1 MASPLMS
8 PPHNGTPFIYFTERL
23 SLVISTALKSY
34 YLYVNDEWI
43 ECGCQEQYLFVS
55 CGQPWLFFNS
65 ISPPPLS
72 VIDNWCG
79 LTSLSEDVEFFN
91 QNHRAGCRC
100 LVFTGGAICCLR
112 RWLSAVT
119 DDDLTLMWSTGS
131 CCSSWE
137 ETFWNNEAASVL

>member
-23 SLVISTALKSY
+23 SLVSSTALKSY

-43 ECGCQEQYLFVS
+43 ECCCQEQYLFVS
-55 CGQPWLFFNS
+55 FGHLWLCFNS

-79 LTSLSEDVEFFN
+79 RTSLSEDVKFFKWN
-91 QNHRAGCRC
+91 RRVPRHCSLLEVYFA
-100 LVFTGGAICCLR
+100 VFSSSSFA
-112 RWLSAVT
+112 AT
-119 DDDLTLMWSTGS
+119 DDDLTLMWSWGRCGS
-131 CCSSWE
+131 WKE
-137 ETFWNNEAASVL
+137 NFRNNEAASVV